1 MMGMEN
7 FFEEINEKGIFLDEP
22 VYGQGLIGAVI
33 FVAVLAVIITTFA
46 YPTMANA
53 IGSIS
58 DPTNQVLG
66 GLGLLSL
73 IIILVFASL
82 RVAGVV

>member
-7 FFEEINEKGIFLDEP
+7 FFEEINEKGIFLDMP
-22 VYGQGLIGAVI
+22 IYGQGLIGAVI